1 MFSTSCRCGLTDRLQ
16 VTYRTAPHT
25 SHVSQLNLYNSYKTR
40 FDPYAAQS
48 SLLGGQDLI
57 QLVCSTF
64 PGCEMAKDDED
75 YVLKGLK
82 EREGVESGAE
92 GEAWEKGVD
101 NLVEPLRASS
111 W

>member
-1 MFSTSCRCGLTDRLQ
+1 
-16 VTYRTAPHT
+16 
-25 SHVSQLNLYNSYKTR
+25 VSQLNLYNSYKTR
-40 FDPYAAQS
+40 FDPYSAHS

-57 QLVCSTF
+57 QLVCATF

-82 EREGVESGAE
+82 EREGAEHGGE